1 RTNNEDDA
9 SSLVVV
15 NCSINRV
22 IKSASLDERKYGNYM
37 VPSYTPHHI
46 ESQQRGRQRRLCRGW
61 LKFNVA
67 FVIRRRSKM
76 PEKNNLAVLYCVSL
90 IIESTEVGNWD
101 TGQRVRKEPGIRFFN
116 ITSRDS
122 RKFH

>member
-1 RTNNEDDA
+1 MWCVCLCVYVRGRTNNEDDA

-15 NCSINRV
+15 NCTINRV

-46 ESQQRGRQRRLCRGW
+46 ESQQRGRQRRLCR
-61 LKFNVA
+61 
-67 FVIRRRSKM
+67 
-76 PEKNNLAVLYCVSL
+76 
-90 IIESTEVGNWD
+90 ESTEVGNWD
-101 TGQRVRKEPGIRFFN
+101 TGQRVRKKPGIRFFN

-122 RKFH
+122 RGIREA